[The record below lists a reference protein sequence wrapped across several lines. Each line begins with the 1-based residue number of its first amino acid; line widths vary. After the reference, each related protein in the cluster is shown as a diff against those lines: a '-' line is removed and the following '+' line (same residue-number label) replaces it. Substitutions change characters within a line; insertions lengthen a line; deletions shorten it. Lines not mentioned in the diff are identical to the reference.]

1 MQSFKEHTETNEALT
16 HSQRIKASIRMKKM
30 KNRIKIGRARAM
42 KRTPSMDVVKK
53 RASRAARIKV
63 LKKMTKGMTK
73 DEMSFSRRADLEKR
87 LAKKSALIQ
96 RLAKKMI
103 PMIRK
108 KDRDRKSHKDDKGG
122 DK

>member
-1 MQSFKEHTETNEALT
+1 MQSFKEHKETNEALT
-16 HSQRIKASIRMKKM
+16 HAQRIKASIRMKKM
-30 KNRIKIGRARAM
+30 KHRIKIGRERAAR
-42 KRTPSMDVVKK
+42 RTPSMDVVKK
-53 RASRAARIKV
+53 RASRAARLKV
-63 LKKMTKGMTK
+63 MKKMTKGMTK

-103 PMIRK
+103 PAIRK
-108 KDRDRKSHKDDKGG
+108 KDRDRKNHRSDKDG

>member
-53 RASRAARIKV
+53 RASRAARLKV

>member
-53 RASRAARIKV
+53 RASRAARLKV
-63 LKKMTKGMTK
+63 LKKMTKGMSK

>member
-53 RASRAARIKV
+53 RASRAARLKV
-63 LKKMTKGMTK
+63 MKKMTKGMTK

-108 KDRDRKSHKDDKGG
+108 KDRDRKSHKVDKGG

>member
-1 MQSFKEHTETNEALT
+1 MQSFKEHAETNEALT

-53 RASRAARIKV
+53 RASRAARLKV

-103 PMIRK
+103 PVIRK